1 MHRDYGYCVKCR
13 KMTKTRDARY
23 VTTTRGRRMLKGVC
37 SKCKSNK
44 TKFIKQQ
51 KGGDFTS
58 SLTART
64 ARIKLPWAKFPG
76 ELHIPGH
83 SFTGPGT
90 RLDMRLNSDNTPKS
104 WSTPINRV
112 DGASYRHDLEYAKHS
127 DVAKR
132 NEADRKMIREL
143 DSIKKPT
150 LRERA
155 ERSVVKRI
163 LKTKVN
169 FGL

>member
-1 MHRDYGYCVKCR
+1 MQKA
-13 KMTKTRDARY
+13 K
-23 VTTTRGRRMLKGVC
+23 C
-37 SKCKSNK
+37 SKCGSNK
-44 TKFIKQQ
+44 TKFIKKQ

-76 ELHIPGH
+76 ELHLPGH

-90 RLDMRLNSDNTPKS
+90 RLDMRLNSDSTPKL
-104 WSTPINRV
+104 WSRPINRI
-112 DGASYRHDLEYAKHS
+112 DRAAYRHDLAYSKHS

-132 NEADRKMIREL
+132 NVADRKIIREL
-143 DSIKKPT
+143 DSMEKPT

-155 ERSVVKRI
+155 ERSIIKRI